1 MVVAGESLDSI
12 WPQGF
17 KYVVQTLAEGFNI
30 QLVMHNANSN
40 SAASAATSLGGSQ
53 IGADSFII
61 GTRIELLKI
70 ADRFAEWERRMGESK
85 EGLMDGRLDNEIRTM
100 NVAFYQLDEAL
111 KKILGKE
118 LEFDILRY
126 DKTAE

>member
-1 MVVAGESLDSI
+1 MR
-12 WPQGF
+12 
-17 KYVVQTLAEGFNI
+17 TT
-30 QLVMHNANSN
+30 NSN
-40 SAASAATSLGGSQ
+40 NAASAATGLGGSQ

-61 GTRIELLKI
+61 GTRIELFKI

>member
-1 MVVAGESLDSI
+1 MR
-12 WPQGF
+12 
-17 KYVVQTLAEGFNI
+17 TT
-30 QLVMHNANSN
+30 NSN
-40 SAASAATSLGGSQ
+40 NAASAATSLGGSQ

-61 GTRIELLKI
+61 GTRIELFKI

>member
-1 MVVAGESLDSI
+1 MVVAGESRNSI
-12 WPQGF
+12 RRKALMCWTDLSGGF
-17 KYVVQTLAEGFNI
+17 YI
-30 QLVMHNANSN
+30 QLVMSNTNSTN
-40 SAASAATSLGGSQ
+40 AASAATSLGGSQ

-61 GTRIELLKI
+61 ETRIELFKI
-70 ADRFAEWERRMGESK
+70 ADRFAEWERQTGERK
-85 EGLMDGRLDNEIRTM
+85 EGLMDGLLDNEIRTM

>member
-30 QLVMHNANSN
+30 QLVMHNTNSN
-40 SAASAATSLGGSQ
+40 NAASAATGLGGSQ
-53 IGADSFII
+53 IGVDSFII
-61 GTRIELLKI
+61 GTRIELFKI

-85 EGLMDGRLDNEIRTM
+85 EGLMDGQLDNEIRTM

-111 KKILGKE
+111 RGILGKE

-126 DKTAE
+126 DKAAE

>member
-1 MVVAGESLDSI
+1 MR
-12 WPQGF
+12 
-17 KYVVQTLAEGFNI
+17 YT
-30 QLVMHNANSN
+30 NSN

-61 GTRIELLKI
+61 ETRIELFKI
-70 ADRFAEWERRMGESK
+70 ADRFAEWERQTGERK
-85 EGLMDGRLDNEIRTM
+85 EGLMDGLLDNEIRTM